1 MINHNLFISTKCFS
15 NYDLNLTK
23 YIFSR
28 LSYPNCSTFSGF
40 DIYNMNGKQ
49 KDFKRRKRKPGK
61 RCLVIFC
68 NKTSADGVSPRLFPD
83 GESVQRQWITFV
95 RTKREPNSWIS
106 GSGHICRDDFSADN
120 YQGLGEKISG
130 F

>member
-1 MINHNLFISTKCFS
+1 
-15 NYDLNLTK
+15 
-23 YIFSR
+23 
-28 LSYPNCSTFSGF
+28 
-40 DIYNMNGKQ
+40 MNGKQ
-49 KDFKRRKRKPGK
+49 KDLKRRKRKVGK

-68 NKTSADGVSPRLFPD
+68 NKTTADGVSPRLFPD
-83 GESVQRQWITFV
+83 GKSVQRQWIALV

-120 YQGLGEKISG
+120 HQGLGEKISG

>member
-1 MINHNLFISTKCFS
+1 MCF
-15 NYDLNLTK
+15 NEG
-23 YIFSR
+23 
-28 LSYPNCSTFSGF
+28 CSTFSGF

-68 NKTSADGVSPRLFPD
+68 NKTSADGVSPRLFPG
-83 GESVQRQWITFV
+83 GESVQRQWIAFV

-106 GSGHICRDDFSADN
+106 GSGHICRNDFSADN
-120 YQGLGEKISG
+120 YHGFGEKISR
-130 F
+130 FYL

>member
-1 MINHNLFISTKCFS
+1 
-15 NYDLNLTK
+15 
-23 YIFSR
+23 
-28 LSYPNCSTFSGF
+28 
-40 DIYNMNGKQ
+40 MNGKQ

-68 NKTSADGVSPRLFPD
+68 NKISPRLFPG
-83 GESVQRQWITFV
+83 GERVQRQWIAFV

-120 YQGLGEKISG
+120 HQGLGEKISG

>member
-1 MINHNLFISTKCFS
+1 MCF
-15 NYDLNLTK
+15 NEG
-23 YIFSR
+23 
-28 LSYPNCSTFSGF
+28 CSTFSGF

-83 GESVQRQWITFV
+83 GESVQRKK
-95 RTKREPNSWIS
+95 KREPNSWIS

-120 YQGLGEKISG
+120 YQGIGEKISG